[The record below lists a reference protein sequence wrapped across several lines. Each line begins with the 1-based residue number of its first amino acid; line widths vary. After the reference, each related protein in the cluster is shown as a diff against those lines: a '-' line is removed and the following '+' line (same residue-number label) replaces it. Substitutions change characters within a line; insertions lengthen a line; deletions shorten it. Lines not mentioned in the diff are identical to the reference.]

1 MGTNSLEV
9 AILFVEPVT
18 CLVSGEW
25 CEFLRDSVDWPE
37 SKMAEDVNIQSSGY
51 DEDLCENPFF
61 KYMQTKQK
69 QLYDEVASKRWTVG
83 LTFFYI
89 SPRLIVNEIFNILFR
104 RSSPLVF
111 EFPSCFCMFSSIY
124 RRTYLTFTAFKK
136 FKIIVSIYLKS
147 VHGW

>member
-1 MGTNSLEV
+1 
-9 AILFVEPVT
+9 
-18 CLVSGEW
+18 
-25 CEFLRDSVDWPE
+25 
-37 SKMAEDVNIQSSGY
+37 MAEDVNLQSSGY

-89 SPRLIVNEIFNILFR
+89 SLKIIVNEIFNILFR

-111 EFPSCFCMFSSIY
+111 EFPSCFCVFLSI
-124 RRTYLTFTAFKK
+124 RRTYLTFTA
-136 FKIIVSIYLKS
+136 LKNS
-147 VHGW
+147 K